1 MIIKNL
7 DRENFRNADGINPF
21 VSNFDPKK
29 LKKSFLRDIE
39 NYKKKKNSDEK
50 VGQAK
55 TRAKLAKLFKEH
67 NVWKGD
73 ECSFDQSMENP
84 EDHGWKD
91 KRAVRWFVEDALAIY
106 STL

>member
-1 MIIKNL
+1 MEKETCL
-7 DRENFRNADGINPF
+7 YAENGAIAVYVGE
-21 VSNFDPKK
+21 K
-29 LKKSFLRDIE
+29 
-39 NYKKKKNSDEK
+39 K

-84 EDHGWKD
+84 EKHGWKD
-91 KRAVRWFVEDALAIY
+91 RRAVRWFVEDALAIY